1 MAKMLKNEM
10 KDLLKWQIKLIKEV
24 MKYSPKMDYE
34 LKLKDFEAELKI
46 LRRKS

>member
-1 MAKMLKNEM
+1 MKKKEL
-10 KDLLKWQIKLIKEV
+10 KDLLKWQISLIKEV
-24 MKYSPKMDYE
+24 MKNSPKKEYE

>member
-1 MAKMLKNEM
+1 MSKKDK
-10 KDLLKWQIKLIKEV
+10 KDLLKWKIRLIKEV
-24 MKYSPKMDYE
+24 MKNSPKKEYT

>member
-1 MAKMLKNEM
+1 MSKKDK
-10 KDLLKWQIKLIKEV
+10 KDLLKWQIRLIKEV
-24 MKYSPKMDYE
+24 MKNSPKKEYT

>member
-1 MAKMLKNEM
+1 MTKKDK

-24 MKYSPKMDYE
+24 MKNSPKKEYA

>member
-1 MAKMLKNEM
+1 M
-10 KDLLKWQIKLIKEV
+10 KKRELQNLLKWQIKLIKEV